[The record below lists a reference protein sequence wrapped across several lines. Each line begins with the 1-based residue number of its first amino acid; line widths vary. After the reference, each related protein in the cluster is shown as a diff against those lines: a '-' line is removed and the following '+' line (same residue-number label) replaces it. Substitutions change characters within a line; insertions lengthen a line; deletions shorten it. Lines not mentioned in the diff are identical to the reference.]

1 MLHSETHY
9 YCVIQCHLH
18 AQLLDLNAIVTSR
31 FSVIDRVR
39 YRSRRVG
46 QIVKYREI
54 NDAMG
59 DAMGDAM
66 QISEKYHLFIANLL
80 SHDAY
85 P

>member
-1 MLHSETHY
+1 MVHSETHY
-9 YCVIQCHLH
+9 YCVIQCQLH
-18 AQLLDLNAIVTSR
+18 AQELDLNAIVTSR

-46 QIVKYREI
+46 QIVKYREM
-54 NDAMG
+54 N

-66 QISEKYHLFIANLL
+66 QISENYHLFIANLL
-80 SHDAY
+80 SHDVY